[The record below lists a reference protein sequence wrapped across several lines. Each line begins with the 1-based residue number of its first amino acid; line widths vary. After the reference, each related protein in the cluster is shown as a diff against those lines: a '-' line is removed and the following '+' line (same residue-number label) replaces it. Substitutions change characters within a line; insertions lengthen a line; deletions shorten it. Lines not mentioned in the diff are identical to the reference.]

1 MSETL
6 KVPPYLTT
14 HDRWNAFLEFHLSNK
29 HVFRKILKEIEN
41 GKAAGL
47 KKISVK
53 HIISHLRWDMQLLT
67 KTTDFKIND
76 GYTGIYTHLILHNYP
91 EYKDI
96 LTTKPLTSLKKQE
109 SGQKA
114 VG

>member
-1 MSETL
+1 MSDTIKAPAYITQHE
-6 KVPPYLTT
+6 
-14 HDRWNAFLEFHLSNK
+14 RWNSFLEFHLQNK

-41 GKAAGL
+41 GKNAGL

-67 KTTDFKIND
+67 KTNDFKIND
-76 GYTGIYTHLILHNYP
+76 GYTGIYTHLIIYNFP

-96 LTTKPLTSLKKQE
+96 LTTKPLQALKRQGGPKE
-109 SGQKA
+109 G
-114 VG
+114 